1 MREKLGQFLTKLSAS
16 FDTTNKG
23 FSARKLTAFV
33 TMVMVIII
41 DVKWLRSYQWVY
53 ITEILALHFMFILT
67 LLGLATWQAV
77 KEKKNEKTTDTNPE
91 P

>member
-1 MREKLGQFLTKLSAS
+1 VREKLGQFMSKISAS
-16 FDTTNKG
+16 FDTSNKG

-33 TMVMVIII
+33 TMFMVIVI
-41 DVKWLRSYQWVY
+41 DIKWLRSEQWIY
-53 ITEILALHFMFILT
+53 ISEILALHFMFILT

-77 KEKKNEKTTDTNPE
+77 KEKSNEKHTDTNTE